1 MVAVRL
7 SCLLAMLLIPS
18 VLAGARAADGTGC
31 LSQKE
36 MRARIQS
43 ENLVRPGSVRSALD
57 GDVVGI
63 ELCERNQAI
72 VYVVTVLAPN
82 GAVERV
88 VFDARSGKRLRP

>member
-1 MVAVRL
+1 MVRTRL
-7 SCLLAMLLIPS
+7 VCSLLMLLI
-18 VLAGARAADGTGC
+18 VLLPASGEAEGLNC
-31 LSQKE
+31 LSQRE
-36 MRARIQS
+36 MRGRIQS
-43 ENLVRPGSVRSALD
+43 ENLIRPGNLRSAID